1 MQYLTYF
8 DRKRTL
14 QFLLTQYSLQNRPCT
29 VYIHG
34 NKQTSKIPSSFLWN
48 FPPTSDPARRPDRDP
63 IIFTLLH
70 FFPAWEAVQ
79 SGVGAVINARTNKN
93 KARSSGRGI
102 FSRGKMP
109 LLHDRRS
116 PRRTLSPPL
125 AAFTGD
131 AMTLSRAC
139 LRCP

>member
-34 NKQTSKIPSSFLWN
+34 KQTSKIPSSFLWN
-48 FPPTSDPARRPDRDP
+48 FPSLSDPARRPDRDP

-79 SGVGAVINARTNKN
+79 SGVGAVINALTNKN
-93 KARSSGRGI
+93 KARSSGI
-102 FSRGKMP
+102 FSWGKML